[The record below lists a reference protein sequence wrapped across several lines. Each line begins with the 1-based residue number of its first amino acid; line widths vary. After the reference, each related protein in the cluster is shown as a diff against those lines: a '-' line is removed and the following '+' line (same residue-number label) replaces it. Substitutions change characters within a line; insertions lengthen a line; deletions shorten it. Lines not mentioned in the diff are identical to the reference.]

1 MSSLPHQSTPKR
13 VIKACYKAGLFM
25 RHYQG
30 DPMKPICP
38 YCHSSDVISQS
49 NPVSSI
55 FEQLCSQA
63 TLTSLGVSICKYY
76 KVNPAIGVITATA
89 IASAVSV
96 ATRRAQTPLI
106 TTHQQNYLCQRCFK
120 PFTL

>member
-1 MSSLPHQSTPKR
+1 
-13 VIKACYKAGLFM
+13 
-25 RHYQG
+25 
-30 DPMKPICP
+30 MKPICP
-38 YCHSSDVISQS
+38 HCHSSNVLSSPNDPS
-49 NPVSSI
+49 SSI
-55 FEQLCSQA
+55 LEQLCSQA

>member
-1 MSSLPHQSTPKR
+1 MSSLPHQSNPKR

-106 TTHQQNYLCQRCFK
+106 TTHQKNYLCQRCFK